1 MNIEQTRA
9 HVISSIWQAIAQSG
23 VDLSALPQEEQQ
35 KLVNTVANQ
44 LLLTVN
50 GILDE
55 VSAPDAPTEPANEF
69 DEQELWKG
77 RPFLSISETYLLTNE
92 RLRITKGLFGR
103 DVENY
108 ELIRLQDINLS
119 QGLSE
124 RLLNIGD
131 IHLRGHDP
139 SNPEVVLRNI
149 SKPEEVYEILRRA
162 WLAARKSHGLLFR
175 EEM

>member
-9 HVISSIWQAIAQSG
+9 QVISSIWQAIAQSG

>member
-9 HVISSIWQAIAQSG
+9 QVISSIWQAIAQSG
-23 VDLSALPQEEQQ
+23 VDLSSLPQEEQQ

-55 VSAPDAPTEPANEF
+55 VSAPDPPTEPANEF

>member
-23 VDLSALPQEEQQ
+23 VDLSSLPQEEQQ
-35 KLVNTVANQ
+35 KLVNTIANQ

-50 GILDE
+50 GILDD

>member
-35 KLVNTVANQ
+35 KLVNTIANQ

-50 GILDE
+50 GILDD

>member
-23 VDLSALPQEEQQ
+23 ADLSSLPQEEQQ
-35 KLVNTVANQ
+35 KLVNTIANQ

-50 GILDE
+50 GILDD

>member
-9 HVISSIWQAIAQSG
+9 QVISSIWQAIAQSG
-23 VDLSALPQEEQQ
+23 VDLSSLPQEEQQ
-35 KLVNTVANQ
+35 KLVNTIANQ

>member
-35 KLVNTVANQ
+35 KLVNTIANQ

-50 GILDE
+50 GLLDE
-55 VSAPDAPTEPANEF
+55 VSAPEAPPEPASEF

-77 RPFLSISETYLLTNE
+77 RPFLSISESYLLTNE
-92 RLRITKGLFGR
+92 RLRITRGLLGR
-103 DVENY
+103 EIENY
-108 ELIRLQDINLS
+108 ELIRIQDIDLS

-139 SNPEVVLRNI
+139 STPQIILRNI
-149 SKPEEVYEILRRA
+149 SKPEEVYEILRRT

>member
-9 HVISSIWQAIAQSG
+9 QVISSIWQAIAQSG

-50 GILDE
+50 GILDD

>member
-9 HVISSIWQAIAQSG
+9 QVISSIWQAIAQSG

-35 KLVNTVANQ
+35 KLVNTIANQ

-50 GILDE
+50 GILDD

>member
-23 VDLSALPQEEQQ
+23 VDLSSLPQEEQQ

>member
-9 HVISSIWQAIAQSG
+9 QVISSIWQAIAQSG
-23 VDLSALPQEEQQ
+23 VDLSSLPQEEQQ